1 MRVRDLLDVPG
12 LGLRLL
18 TDVTGMDRPIT
29 HVYTTDLP
37 DPGRYL
43 TQGDLVLTG
52 MIWCRGPGDADRFA
66 RAVARA
72 GAGAVG
78 AGEAL
83 GLVPIEVIEA
93 CARHG
98 VALLAVPAETS
109 FAAVID
115 EVGRRLGGDR
125 ASAMTRVLGRRR
137 LLLSAVAEGAGLDEM
152 FRLMGKELGLESWL
166 LTGTGRVV
174 GGTGPAMPRS
184 QALRFAAEYLKA
196 DRLPAVA
203 RLAGDG
209 EARYSMFGIGSE
221 PRLTS
226 WFLACAGREQ
236 DWAHELRE
244 SVAELVADVALERAR
259 LDAGRAGD
267 RKLAEAIVTRLS
279 ADGASAA
286 DITSLLNAAELPPDG
301 PYLVASIRADADGR
315 MGGSERWRCDL
326 AEELTVP
333 YAGRALVAPLAAP
346 GSPGEIVALVP
357 LPAEDGPDGSPAAGS
372 WMAAAHAFAD
382 RLRETRPVFEADRS
396 RIRLS
401 VGVST
406 PASGV
411 AALAGA
417 LHEAGSARRLAA
429 VRAAGEPGGCAAI
442 CVVTSDEVASHE
454 LLLASVPGTVLRSF
468 RGRLLDPLLDYDEQH
483 RAELLPTL
491 REFLDCSGSWNAC
504 AAKMYVHVNTVRY
517 RIRRIEELTG
527 RDLSS
532 LDDRVDFFLAL
543 RIRLAAASAPR
554 TSPLPARLRFLH
566 LASFLTERKRSTE
579 ENVSDLTPFF
589 PSGFEFPLKY
599 EPGCCGW
606 CLSGRKRVKVRV
618 G

>member
-18 TDVTGMDRPIT
+18 TDVTGMDRAIK

-52 MIWCRGPGDADRFA
+52 MIWCRAPGDADRFV
-66 RAVARA
+66 RALARA
-72 GAGAVG
+72 GASALG

-83 GLVPIEVIEA
+83 GKVPSDVIDA
-93 CARHG
+93 CGRHG

-109 FAAVID
+109 FASVID
-115 EVGRRLGGDR
+115 EIGRRLSGDR
-125 ASAMTRVLGRRR
+125 ATAMTRVLGRRR

-152 FRLMGKELGLESWL
+152 FRLMGKEIGLESWL

-174 GGTGPAMPRS
+174 GGTGTALPRP
-184 QALRFAAEYLKA
+184 QALRMAADYLKA
-196 DRLPAVA
+196 DRLPAVT

-209 EARYSMFGIGSE
+209 DARYTLFAVGGE
-221 PRLTS
+221 PRITS
-226 WFLACAGREQ
+226 WFLACAGQDQ

-244 SVAELVADVALERAR
+244 SIAELVADVALERAR

-267 RKLAEAIVTRLS
+267 RKLAEAIVTRLA
-279 ADGASAA
+279 ADGSSVAEVAS
-286 DITSLLNAAELPPDG
+286 LMRAAELSPDG
-301 PYLVASIRADADGR
+301 RYLVASMHAEADGR
-315 MGGSERWRCDL
+315 MGGSERWHCDL

-333 YAGRALVAPLAAP
+333 YADRVLLAQIGP
-346 GSPGEIVALVP
+346 HRPGEIVVVVP
-357 LPAEDGPDGSPAAGS
+357 LADSEADGQGAT
-372 WMAAAHAFAD
+372 HAFAD
-382 RLRETRPVFEADRS
+382 RLREALQVFEADRS
-396 RIRLS
+396 RVRLS

-406 PASGV
+406 PASGA

-429 VRAAGEPGGCAAI
+429 LRAGGAVAI
-442 CVVTSDEVASHE
+442 SVVTSDEVASHE
-454 LLLASVPGTVLRSF
+454 LLLASVPGSVLRSF
-468 RGRLLDPLLDYDEQH
+468 RRRLLGPLLAYDEQH

-527 RDLSS
+527 RNLSS

-543 RIRLAAASAPR
+543 RIR
-554 TSPLPARLRFLH
+554 
-566 LASFLTERKRSTE
+566 
-579 ENVSDLTPFF
+579 
-589 PSGFEFPLKY
+589 
-599 EPGCCGW
+599 
-606 CLSGRKRVKVRV
+606 
-618 G
+618 